1 MAGGAIAFLLIIGL
15 YVGIASGLYLGLR
28 KFNII

>member
-1 MAGGAIAFLLIIGL
+1 MGGAIAFVLIIGL
-15 YVGIASGLYLGLR
+15 YVGIASVLYLGLR

>member
-1 MAGGAIAFLLIIGL
+1 MGGAITFLLIIGL
-15 YVGIASGLYLGLR
+15 YIGIASGLYLGLR